1 MLLAPI
7 PTLNCLELV
16 REFKYHLVECH
27 WLQKY
32 EVYNKFF
39 EELAATNEYHLIL
52 DNSEGIGHRV
62 TDEVLLDFAKKL
74 SVKEVVVPDV
84 NPIKSNDIK
93 GAIKTLEMA
102 KVFIEKTKD
111 RDFQL
116 MGVAHG
122 MNIEEV
128 GVLLRFYEK
137 NEMVVGFPNKAAI
150 PREFLLRYCR
160 VPKSKRHLLGASSVI
175 ELERCK
181 NLARSVDTNLPFR
194 AATCNTHIFTYTD
207 SCAAPLDIE
216 KSVVIPDRASAY
228 LRYVRDYIS
237 V

>member
-1 MLLAPI
+1 MFLAPI
-7 PTLNCLELV
+7 PTLNCLHLV
-16 REFKYHLVECH
+16 REYKYHLVECY

-32 EVYNKFF
+32 PEYLKFF
-39 EELAATNEYHLIL
+39 EELAATNNYHLIL
-52 DNSEGIGHRV
+52 DNSEGIGQRV
-62 TDEVLLDFAKKL
+62 TDEVLLEYAKKL
-74 SVKEVVVPDV
+74 HAQEVVVPDV

-93 GAIKTLEMA
+93 GASKTLEMA
-102 KVFIEKTKD
+102 KVFIEKTKG
-111 RDFQL
+111 REFQL

-137 NEMVVGFPNKAAI
+137 NDMVVGFPNKSTI

-160 VPKSKRHLLGASSVI
+160 VPRNQRHLLGASSVV

-181 NLARSVDTNLPFR
+181 RLARSVDTNLPFR

-207 SCAAPLDIE
+207 ACAAPL
-216 KSVVIPDRASAY
+216 SVEANIVPDRASAY
-228 LRYVRDYIS
+228 LRYVREYIS
-237 V
+237 D